1 MKKDID
7 GERYMQMGRDID
19 IYGERDTAE
28 VQMDRDILYTVQQME
43 RDVDGEIF

>member
-28 VQMDRDILYTVQQME
+28 VQMDRDILQME